1 MHFINILSPFSL
13 KEMVFRMSIHLR
25 GDKIK
30 IKIRRRLS
38 SKSNGVLR
46 RQKIGRGE
54 KLEDHT
60 TEIKLNQHF
69 EQTKW

>member
-1 MHFINILSPFSL
+1 
-13 KEMVFRMSIHLR
+13 MSIHLR

-46 RQKIGRGE
+46 RQKIGRGDVQKIE
-54 KLEDHT
+54 KKLEDHT